1 MGLRLAVLRC
11 AGAPLLISGQGG
23 LFMFLLCEEFYFPS
37 IDDQHWFF
45 SCVPVLKL
53 YPHFIYSASIQEG
66 LQEESEDN
74 LRKMTLL
81 DQQRGLF
88 RVLLP
93 MRVDRLLLLISFM
106 FTLYWLFCKV
116 YTIGGAVALWLVCSP
131 RSSLEPLLLV
141 YTVPFTF
148 CVSPWTYPGKRRL
161 TEKSYVRLCIAILSS
176 SCLNFSCLLCFRS
189 ELGNACLQFV

>member
-1 MGLRLAVLRC
+1 MRDSTVVIAAVVRMRPRAIPLTKLTTRKSIHGFPLVFYMGKGLRLAVLRG

-106 FTLYWLFCKV
+106 FTLY
-116 YTIGGAVALWLVCSP
+116 
-131 RSSLEPLLLV
+131 
-141 YTVPFTF
+141 
-148 CVSPWTYPGKRRL
+148 
-161 TEKSYVRLCIAILSS
+161 
-176 SCLNFSCLLCFRS
+176 
-189 ELGNACLQFV
+189 